1 MTEEAKKQSG
11 ALTPSKVHR
20 LDDLLG
26 YVEGSVVSRTIV
38 KNKGGTVTLFS
49 FDAGQ
54 ELSEHSAPFDALVQV
69 LDGEVQLV
77 IGGETVPTRAG
88 ETVMMPANV
97 PHGLK
102 AVRKFKMLLTMVK
115 D

>member
-1 MTEEAKKQSG
+1 MNEENKVKSG
-11 ALTPSKVHR
+11 ALTPSMVHR

-26 YVEGSVVSRTIV
+26 YVEGSVVSRTLV
-38 KNKGGTVTLFS
+38 KNTGGTVTLFS

-69 LDGEVQLV
+69 LDGEVELI
-77 IGGETVPTRAG
+77 IGGATIKTCAG

-102 AVRKFKMLLTMVK
+102 AVGKFKMLLTMVK